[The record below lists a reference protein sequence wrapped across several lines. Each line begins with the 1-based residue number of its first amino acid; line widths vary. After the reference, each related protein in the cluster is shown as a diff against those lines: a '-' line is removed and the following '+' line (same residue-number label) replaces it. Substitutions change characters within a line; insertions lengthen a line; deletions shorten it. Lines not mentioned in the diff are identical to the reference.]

1 MKSVTRIRKFE
12 KKNIPYNIALQELKV
27 IYKDHLRNPEDIKKY
42 LDKGIQLG
50 NGLGVFYQILKE
62 AK

>member
-1 MKSVTRIRKFE
+1 MKSVTKINKFE
-12 KKNIPYNIALQELKV
+12 RKNIPYNTALQELKI
-27 IYKDHLRNPEDIKKY
+27 IYKDYLRNPEDIKRY

-50 NGLGVFYQILKE
+50 NGRGVFYQILKE